1 VQADRIRDE
10 LVQKCLED
18 PRLRPLLAL
27 LSVGQPDTHTQTIS
41 SNRSYVSDAD
51 AGPSNDIKQYTTR
64 SFSELGIGQETRS
77 PLSGWEVEEILGAET
92 FKNWTATVEYAPGC
106 TLLVRSLEGV
116 RRVVQWAGKNDLRLR
131 VSGFRHT
138 WR

>member
-1 VQADRIRDE
+1 MQADRIRDE
-10 LVQKCLED
+10 LIQKSLED

-27 LSVGQPDTHTQTIS
+27 LSVGQPDTQPVS
-41 SNRSYVSDAD
+41 STGSYAIDAD
-51 AGPSNDIKQYTTR
+51 VAPSNSTKQYTTR
-64 SFSELGIGQETRS
+64 HFSELEVGEETRP

-92 FKNWTATVEYAPGC
+92 FKNWTATVEYKPGY
-106 TLLVRSLEGV
+106 TLLVRSLEGI
-116 RRVVQWAGKNDLRLR
+116 RRVVQWAGKKDLRLR

>member
-10 LVQKCLED
+10 LVQKSLQD

-27 LSVGQPDTHTQTIS
+27 LSVGQPDTQTIS
-41 SNRSYVSDAD
+41 SDEPYTSDAEV
-51 AGPSNDIKQYTTR
+51 APSNDIKQPTTR
-64 SFSELGIGQETRS
+64 YFSELEIGEETRS

-92 FKNWTATVEYAPGC
+92 FRNWTATVEYVPGY

-116 RRVVQWAGKNDLRLR
+116 RRVVQWAGKKNLRLR

>member
-1 VQADRIRDE
+1 MQADRIRDE
-10 LVQKCLED
+10 LVQKARED

-27 LSVGQPDTHTQTIS
+27 LSVGQPDTQTIS
-41 SNRSYVSDAD
+41 SNGSHVSDAH
-51 AGPSNDIKQYTTR
+51 AAPSSSIKQYTTR
-64 SFSELGIGQETRS
+64 YFSELDIGEETRL

-92 FKNWTATVEYAPGC
+92 FKNWTATVEYIPGF

-116 RRVVQWAGKNDLRLR
+116 RRVVQWAAKKNLRIR
-131 VSGFRHT
+131 VAGFRHT